1 MYQIITPHPIN
12 MDNYISIKNNCLI
25 KGNLLG
31 LTLPIHKYSAAYK
44 ILLYPFVHL
53 NLRRA

>member
-12 MDNYISIKNNCLI
+12 IDNYISIKNNCLI